1 MKHWFT
7 RNAVHFAVIG
17 IFIAICFVYFAPA
30 WQGKILVQGD
40 VLRAQAGQTEIME
53 FKAKDGKAP
62 LWTNA
67 MFSGMPAY
75 QIWVS
80 YPKNIGTHIMW
91 FFKTIFP
98 NPIDTILLYLLGA
111 YLLFNVLRV
120 KPWLAALGAIAIA
133 FSSYNFIYIEAGH
146 ASKAYALAFYAPV
159 LAGILLAFRGKYL
172 WGSAI
177 LALSLALEIRVNHIQ
192 VTYYLFIAIL
202 ILIGIELYHAYKSKR
217 IADFAKSISYMTG
230 ALVIALGVNAG
241 LLWTTYEYGQES
253 IRGKANISTASQQA
267 ESKGVNREYA
277 YQWSQGV
284 SESLTFLIPNA
295 FGGGSST
302 QLDEN
307 SNVAKLLTQQGVP
320 RDQAIGFAASIPTYW
335 GDKPFTSGP
344 WYFGAGVLFLF
355 VLGVFIVQNRLKW
368 WIVGATLL
376 SLLLSFGKN
385 FPLVSD
391 LFFNYFPLYNKFR
404 AVESTLVVAAFV
416 IPILAVLAIQALITN
431 KDQKFL
437 EKKMIYSLGIVGGIS
452 LLIALI
458 PSVFLNFKGQ
468 NYQGLI
474 QQLSQQIQ
482 DVNFAESIGNAL
494 QKDRA
499 GLAMMDA
506 WRSLLF
512 VLITAGICWLLVKN
526 KVKGSVAVI
535 LLGVTILVDMW
546 AVDRRYLNNGN
557 FIDAEVIAQQQKPR
571 EVDKLIMRDKGL
583 DYRVLDLSTNPFTD
597 ANTSLYHNS
606 IGGYHAAKLMRYQEL
621 IERQFTNAINED
633 VLDMLNTRYI
643 ITADGGS
650 ERMQNRSS
658 AAGNAWIVDRV
669 TYVKNAEEEMNA
681 IDSFNPKEVAIVAE
695 EFKSLINI
703 EKLGTS
709 QGATIEL
716 VDYRP
721 DHLIYEYSAPKD
733 VLAVFSEVWYDKGW
747 HAYVDGVEI
756 PYFRADYLLRAAQL
770 PSGNHKVEFKFEP
783 KSYYMG
789 ENISMIAS
797 LILLFAF
804 GFAFWKEKNTDE
816 EDNSIA
822 KKA

>member
-7 RNAVHFAVIG
+7 RNAMHFAVIG

-40 VLRAQAGQTEIME
+40 VLRAQAGQREIME
-53 FKAKDGKAP
+53 FKKQDGNAP

-67 MFSGMPAY
+67 MFSGMPSY

-91 FFKTIFP
+91 FFKTFFP

-111 YLLFNVLRV
+111 YLLFNTMRV
-120 KPWLAALGAIAIA
+120 KPWLAALGAIAVA

-172 WGSAI
+172 WGSAL

-202 ILIGIELYHAYKSKR
+202 ILIGIELYHAYRDKR
-217 IADFAKSISYMTG
+217 LANFLKSIGYMFG
-230 ALVIALGVNAG
+230 AVVIALGINAG
-241 LLWTTYEYGQES
+241 LLWTTYEYSQES
-253 IRGKANISTASQQA
+253 IRGKSNISSSTKAA
-267 ESKGVNREYA
+267 ESKGVDREYA

-284 SESLTFLIPNA
+284 TESLTFLIPNA
-295 FGGGSST
+295 FGGGAST

-307 SNVAKLLTQQGVP
+307 SNVAKALVSHGVQN
-320 RDQAIGFAASIPTYW
+320 DQAAGFASQMPTYW

-344 WYFGAGVLFLF
+344 WYFGATVLFLF
-355 VLGVFIVQNRLKW
+355 VLGLFIVKTRLKW
-368 WIVGATLL
+368 WIVSATLL
-376 SLLLSFGKN
+376 SLFLSFGKN
-385 FPLVSD
+385 FPLISD

-404 AVESTLVVAAFV
+404 AVESTLVVAAFL
-416 IPILAVLAIQALITN
+416 IPILAVLAIQELIAN
-431 KDQKFL
+431 KDQKYL
-437 EKKMIYSLGIVGGIS
+437 ERKLIYSAGIVGGLS
-452 LLIALI
+452 LLIALV
-458 PSVFLNFKGQ
+458 PSLFLNFRGVH
-468 NYQGLI
+468 YQGFI

-482 DVNFAESIGNAL
+482 DANFADAIGKAL

-499 GLAMMDA
+499 SLARIDA
-506 WRSLLF
+506 WRSVLF
-512 VLITAGICWLLVKN
+512 VVVTAGLSWLLIKN
-526 KVKGSVAVI
+526 KLKATSAVVLLAVVI
-535 LLGVTILVDMW
+535 LIDMW
-546 AVDRRYLNNGN
+546 TVDRRYLNNDN
-557 FIDAEVIAQQQKPR
+557 FIEESLISQQQQPR
-571 EVDKLIMRDKGL
+571 EVDKLIMRDQAL
-583 DYRVLDLSTNPFTD
+583 DYRVLDLSTNPFTN

-633 VLDMLNTRYI
+633 VLDMLNTRYL
-643 ITADGGS
+643 ITSDGES
-650 ERMQNRSS
+650 ERMQNRST

-669 TYVKNAEEEMNA
+669 TYVKNAEEEMSA
-681 IDSFNPKEVAIVAE
+681 IDSFNPKEVAVIGE
-695 EFKSLINI
+695 EFKSLINT

-709 QGATIEL
+709 ENATIEL
-716 VDYRP
+716 IDYRP

-733 VLAVFSEVWYDKGW
+733 VLAVFSEIWYDKGW
-747 HAYVDGVEI
+747 TAYVDGKEI

-770 PSGNHKVEFKFEP
+770 PGGNHKVEFKFEP
-783 KSYYMG
+783 KSYYVG
-789 ENISMIAS
+789 ENISLIS
-797 LILLFAF
+797 SIILLVAF
-804 GFAFWKEKNTDE
+804 GFAFWKGRQPEAQGK
-816 EDNSIA
+816 
-822 KKA
+822 

>member
-30 WQGKILVQGD
+30 WQGKILEQGD
-40 VLRAQAGQTEIME
+40 VIRAKAGQTEIMD

-67 MFSGMPAY
+67 MFGGMPSY

-91 FFKTIFP
+91 FFRTVFP

-111 YLLFNVLRV
+111 YLLFNVMRV

-172 WGSAI
+172 WGSAV
-177 LALSLALEIRVNHIQ
+177 LAMSLALELRVNHIQ
-192 VTYYLFIAIL
+192 VTYYLFIAVL
-202 ILIGIELYHAYKSKR
+202 ILVGIELYHAYKANR
-217 IADFAKSISYMTG
+217 IADFLKSISYM
-230 ALVIALGVNAG
+230 AAAVVIALGVNAG

-253 IRGKANISTASQQA
+253 IRGKANINTVSQKA
-267 ESKGVNREYA
+267 ESQGVNREYA

-284 SESLTFLIPNA
+284 NESLTFLIPNA
-295 FGGGSST
+295 FGGGAST
-302 QLDEN
+302 RLDEN
-307 SNVAKLLTQQGVP
+307 SKVAQALTERGVQ
-320 RDQAIGFAASIPTYW
+320 RDQAVGFASSMPTYW

-355 VLGVFIVQNRLKW
+355 VLGLFIVQNRLKW
-368 WIVGATLL
+368 WIISATLL
-376 SLLLSFGKN
+376 SLFLSFGKN

-391 LFFNYFPLYNKFR
+391 LFFDYFPLYNKFR
-404 AVESTLVVAAFV
+404 AVESTLVVAAFL
-416 IPILAVLAIQALITN
+416 IPILAVLAIQEVISN
-431 KDQKFL
+431 KNEKFL
-437 EKKMIYSLGIVGGIS
+437 EKKLIYSLSIVGGIS
-452 LLIALI
+452 ILIALM
-458 PSVFLNFKGQ
+458 PTVFLNFKGQ
-468 NYQGLI
+468 SYQGLV
-474 QQLSQQIQ
+474 QELSQQIQ
-482 DVNFAESIGNAL
+482 DANFAESIGKAL

-499 GLAMMDA
+499 SLAMMDA
-506 WRSLLF
+506 WRSLLI
-512 VLITAGICWLLVKN
+512 VLFTAGLTWLLIKRKLKASTTVIF
-526 KVKGSVAVI
+526 VAV
-535 LLGVTILVDMW
+535 VILVDMW
-546 AVDRRYLNNGN
+546 SVNRRYLNNEN
-557 FIDAEVIAQQQKPR
+557 FKDPDAIARQQQPR
-571 EVDKLIMRDKGL
+571 EVDKLISRDKGL
-583 DYRVLDLSTNPFTD
+583 DYRVLDLSSNPFTD

-606 IGGYHAAKLMRYQEL
+606 IGGYHAAKLMRYQEV

-643 ITADGGS
+643 ITSDGES
-650 ERMQNRSS
+650 ERMQNRST
-658 AAGNAWIVDRV
+658 AAGNAWIVDRI

-681 IDSFNPKEVAIVAE
+681 IDSFNPKEVAIVAD
-695 EFKSLINI
+695 EFKALIN
-703 EKLGTS
+703 ERKLGTS

-789 ENISMIAS
+789 EIISMIAS
-797 LILLFAF
+797 LFLLLVF
-804 GFAFWKEKNTDE
+804 GLAFWREKSARE
-816 EDNSIA
+816 EVHSIE
-822 KKA
+822 KKS

>member
-7 RNAVHFAVIG
+7 RNAIHFAVVG

-30 WQGKILVQGD
+30 WQGKVLVQGD
-40 VLRAQAGQTEIME
+40 VLRAQAGQREIME
-53 FKAKDGKAP
+53 FKKQDGNAP

-67 MFSGMPAY
+67 MFSGMPSY

-91 FFKTIFP
+91 FFKTLFP

-120 KPWLAALGAIAIA
+120 KPWLAALGAIAVA

-172 WGSAI
+172 WGSAL

-202 ILIGIELYHAYKSKR
+202 ILIGIELYHAYKDKR
-217 IADFAKSISYMTG
+217 LANFVKSISYMFG
-230 ALVIALGVNAG
+230 AVVIALGINAG
-241 LLWTTYEYGQES
+241 LLWTTYEYSQES
-253 IRGKANISTASQQA
+253 IRGKSNISSSTKAA
-267 ESKGVNREYA
+267 ESKGVDREYA

-284 SESLTFLIPNA
+284 TESLTFLIPNA
-295 FGGGSST
+295 FGGGAST

-307 SNVAKLLTQQGVP
+307 SNVAKALLSRGVQN
-320 RDQAIGFAASIPTYW
+320 DQAAGFASQMPTYW

-344 WYFGAGVLFLF
+344 WYFGAAVLFLF
-355 VLGVFIVQNRLKW
+355 VLGLFIVKTRLKW

-376 SLLLSFGKN
+376 SLFLSFGKN
-385 FPLVSD
+385 FPLISD

-404 AVESTLVVAAFV
+404 AVESTLVVAAFL
-416 IPILAVLAIQALITN
+416 IPILAVLAIQELIVN
-431 KDQKFL
+431 KDQKYL
-437 EKKMIYSLGIVGGIS
+437 EKKLIYSAGIVGGLS
-452 LLIALI
+452 LLIALV
-458 PSVFLNFKGQ
+458 PSLFLNFKGAH
-468 NYQGLI
+468 YQGFI

-482 DVNFAESIGNAL
+482 DANFADAIGKAL

-499 GLAMMDA
+499 DLARIDA
-506 WRSLLF
+506 WRSVLF
-512 VLITAGICWLLVKN
+512 VVITAGLSWLLIKN
-526 KVKGSVAVI
+526 KLKATSAVVLLAVVI
-535 LLGVTILVDMW
+535 LIDMW
-546 AVDRRYLNNGN
+546 TVDRRYLNNDN
-557 FIDAEVIAQQQKPR
+557 FIEESLISQQQQPR
-571 EVDKLIMRDKGL
+571 EVDKLIMRDQAL
-583 DYRVLDLSTNPFTD
+583 DYRVLDLSTNPFTN

-633 VLDMLNTRYI
+633 VLDMLNTRYL
-643 ITADGGS
+643 ITSDGES
-650 ERMQNRSS
+650 ERMQNRST

-681 IDSFNPKEVAIVAE
+681 IDSFNPKEVAIVGE
-695 EFKSLINI
+695 EFKSLINTD
-703 EKLGTS
+703 KLGTS
-709 QGATIEL
+709 ENATIEL
-716 VDYRP
+716 IDYRP

-733 VLAVFSEVWYDKGW
+733 VLAVFSEIWYDKGW
-747 HAYVDGVEI
+747 TAYVDGKEI

-770 PSGNHKVEFKFEP
+770 PGGNHKVEFKFEP

-789 ENISMIAS
+789 ENISMIS
-797 LILLFAF
+797 SILLLFAF
-804 GFAFWKEKNTDE
+804 GFAFWKGRQPEAAGE
-816 EDNSIA
+816 
-822 KKA
+822 

>member
-30 WQGKILVQGD
+30 WQGKILEQGD
-40 VLRAQAGQTEIME
+40 VIRAKAGQTEIMD

-67 MFSGMPAY
+67 MFGGMPSY

-91 FFKTIFP
+91 FFRTVFP

-111 YLLFNVLRV
+111 YLLFNVMRV

-172 WGSAI
+172 WGSAV
-177 LALSLALEIRVNHIQ
+177 LAMSLALELRVNHIQ
-192 VTYYLFIAIL
+192 VTYYLFIAVL
-202 ILIGIELYHAYKSKR
+202 ILVGIELYHAYKANR
-217 IADFAKSISYMTG
+217 IADFLKSISYM
-230 ALVIALGVNAG
+230 AAAVVIALGVNAG

-253 IRGKANISTASQQA
+253 IRGKANINTVSQKA
-267 ESKGVNREYA
+267 ESQGVNREYA

-284 SESLTFLIPNA
+284 NESLTFLIPNA
-295 FGGGSST
+295 FGGGAST
-302 QLDEN
+302 RLDEN
-307 SNVAKLLTQQGVP
+307 SKVAQALTERGVQ
-320 RDQAIGFAASIPTYW
+320 RDQAVGFASSMPTYW

-355 VLGVFIVQNRLKW
+355 VLGLFIVQNRLKW
-368 WIVGATLL
+368 WIISATLL
-376 SLLLSFGKN
+376 SLFLSFGKN

-391 LFFNYFPLYNKFR
+391 LFFDYFPLYNKFR
-404 AVESTLVVAAFV
+404 AVESTLVVAAFL
-416 IPILAVLAIQALITN
+416 IPILAVLAIQEVISN
-431 KDQKFL
+431 KNEKFL
-437 EKKMIYSLGIVGGIS
+437 EKKLIYSLSIVGGIS
-452 LLIALI
+452 IIIALM
-458 PSVFLNFKGQ
+458 PTVFLNFKGQ
-468 NYQGLI
+468 SYQGLV
-474 QQLSQQIQ
+474 QELSQQIQ
-482 DVNFAESIGNAL
+482 DANFAESIGKAL

-499 GLAMMDA
+499 SLAMMDA
-506 WRSLLF
+506 WRSLLI
-512 VLITAGICWLLVKN
+512 VLFTAGLTWLLIKRKLKASTTVIF
-526 KVKGSVAVI
+526 VAV
-535 LLGVTILVDMW
+535 VILVDMW
-546 AVDRRYLNNGN
+546 SVNRRYLNNEN
-557 FIDAEVIAQQQKPR
+557 FKDPDAIARQQQPR
-571 EVDKLIMRDKGL
+571 EVDKLISRDKGL
-583 DYRVLDLSTNPFTD
+583 DYRVLDLSSNPFTD

-606 IGGYHAAKLMRYQEL
+606 IGGYHAAKLMRYQEV

-643 ITADGGS
+643 ITSDGES
-650 ERMQNRSS
+650 ERMQNRST
-658 AAGNAWIVDRV
+658 AAGNAWIVDRI

-681 IDSFNPKEVAIVAE
+681 IDSFNPKEVAIVAD
-695 EFKSLINI
+695 EFKALIN
-703 EKLGTS
+703 ERKLGTS

-789 ENISMIAS
+789 EIISMIAS
-797 LILLFAF
+797 LFLLLVF
-804 GFAFWKEKNTDE
+804 GLAFWREKSARE
-816 EDNSIA
+816 EVHSIE
-822 KKA
+822 KKS

>member
-7 RNAVHFAVIG
+7 RNAIHFAVIG

-30 WQGKILVQGD
+30 WQGKVLVQGD
-40 VLRAQAGQTEIME
+40 VLRAQAGQREIME
-53 FKAKDGKAP
+53 FKAKDGDAP

-67 MFSGMPAY
+67 MFSGMPSY
-75 QIWVS
+75 QVWVS

-91 FFKTIFP
+91 FFKTLFP

-146 ASKAYALAFYAPV
+146 ASKASALAFFAPV
-159 LAGILLAFRGKYL
+159 LAGILLTFRGKYL
-172 WGSAI
+172 WGSAL

-202 ILIGIELYHAYKSKR
+202 ILIAIELYHAYKDKR
-217 IADFAKSISYMTG
+217 LANFVKSIGFMAA

-241 LLWTTYEYGQES
+241 LLWTTYEYSQES
-253 IRGKANISTASQQA
+253 IRGKANISTSSQAA
-267 ESKGVNREYA
+267 ESKGVDRDYA

-284 SESLTFLIPNA
+284 SESLTFLIQNA

-307 SNVAKLLTQQGVP
+307 SQVAKVLLDRGVQK
-320 RDQAIGFAASIPTYW
+320 DQAVGFAAQMPTYW

-355 VLGVFIVQNRLKW
+355 VLGLFIVKSRLKW
-368 WIVGATLL
+368 WIIGATVL

-385 FPLVSD
+385 FPLISD

-404 AVESTLVVAAFV
+404 AVESTLVIAAFL
-416 IPILAVLAIQALITN
+416 IPILAVLAIQELIAN
-431 KDQKFL
+431 KDQKYL
-437 EKKMIYSLGIVGGIS
+437 EKKVIYSLAITGGIS
-452 LLIALI
+452 LLIALL
-458 PSVFLNFKGQ
+458 PSLFLSFKGA
-468 NYQGLI
+468 NYQAFI
-474 QQLSQQIQ
+474 QQINQQIQ
-482 DVNFAESIGNAL
+482 DLNFANAIGTAL
-494 QKDRA
+494 VKDRA
-499 GLAMMDA
+499 SMASLDA

-512 VLITAGICWLLVKN
+512 IILTAGLSWLLIKN
-526 KVKGSVAVI
+526 KLKATSGIVLLAIVI
-535 LLGVTILVDMW
+535 LIDMW
-546 AVDRRYLNNGN
+546 AVDRRYLNNDN
-557 FIDAEVIAQQQKPR
+557 FIEESAIARQQNPR
-571 EVDKLIMRDKGL
+571 EVDKLIMRDRGL
-583 DYRVLDLSTNPFTD
+583 DYRVLDLSSNPFTN

-606 IGGYHAAKLMRYQEL
+606 IGGYHAAKLMRYQEV

-633 VLDMLNTRYI
+633 VLDMLNTRYL
-643 ITADGGS
+643 ITSDGES
-650 ERMQNRSS
+650 ERMQNRST
-658 AAGNAWIVDRV
+658 AAGNAWIVDRII
-669 TYVKNAEEEMNA
+669 YVKDAEEEMNA
-681 IDSFNPKEVAIVAE
+681 IDSFNPKEVAIVGE
-695 EFKSLINI
+695 EFRSLINSD
-703 EKLGTS
+703 KLGTS
-709 QGATIEL
+709 ANATIEL

-733 VLAVFSEVWYDKGW
+733 VLAVFSEIWYDKGW
-747 HAYVDGVEI
+747 NAYVDGKQI

-789 ENISMIAS
+789 ENISLVSS
-797 LILLFAF
+797 LLLLLTF
-804 GFAFWKEKNTDE
+804 GFAFFKGRGLGNKED
-816 EDNSIA
+816 
-822 KKA
+822 

>member
-7 RNAVHFAVIG
+7 RNAIHFAVIG
-17 IFIAICFVYFAPA
+17 LFIAICFVYFAPA
-30 WQGKILVQGD
+30 WQGKVLVQGD
-40 VLRAQAGQTEIME
+40 VLRAQAGQREIME
-53 FKAKDGKAP
+53 FKQQDGNAP

-67 MFSGMPAY
+67 MFSGMPSY

-91 FFKTIFP
+91 LFKTLFP

-172 WGSAI
+172 WGSAL

-192 VTYYLFIAIL
+192 VTYYLFIAVL
-202 ILIGIELYHAYKSKR
+202 ILIGIELYHAYRDKR
-217 IADFAKSISYMTG
+217 LANFVKSISYMLG
-230 ALVIALGVNAG
+230 ALVIALGINAG
-241 LLWTTYEYGQES
+241 LLWTTYEYSQES
-253 IRGKANISTASQQA
+253 IRGKANISTSTKAA
-267 ESKGVNREYA
+267 ESKGVDREYA

-284 SESLTFLIPNA
+284 TESLTFLIPNA
-295 FGGGSST
+295 FGGGAST

-307 SNVAKLLTQQGVP
+307 SNVAKLLVNRGVQK
-320 RDQAIGFAASIPTYW
+320 DQAVGFASQMPTYW

-344 WYFGAGVLFLF
+344 WYFGAAVLFLF
-355 VLGVFIVQNRLKW
+355 VLGLFIVKTRLKW

-376 SLLLSFGKN
+376 SLFLSFGKN
-385 FPLVSD
+385 FPLISD

-404 AVESTLVVAAFV
+404 AVESTLVVAAFL
-416 IPILAVLAIQALITN
+416 IPILAVLAIQELIAN
-431 KDQKFL
+431 KDQKYL
-437 EKKMIYSLGIVGGIS
+437 EKKIIYSLAITGGLS
-452 LLIALI
+452 LLIALM
-458 PSVFLNFKGQ
+458 PSLFLNFRGQ
-468 NYQGLI
+468 NYQGFV

-482 DVNFAESIGNAL
+482 DNNFAESIGKAL

-512 VLITAGICWLLVKN
+512 VIITAGLTWLLIKN
-526 KVKGSVAVI
+526 KLKAKSAVVLLAAVI
-535 LLGVTILVDMW
+535 LIDMW
-546 AVDRRYLNNGN
+546 MVDRRYLNNDN
-557 FIDAEVIAQQQKPR
+557 FIEESVISQQQQPR
-571 EVDKLIMRDKGL
+571 EVDKLIMRDQAL
-583 DYRVLDLSTNPFTD
+583 DYRVLDLSTNPFTN

-633 VLDMLNTRYI
+633 VLDMLNTRYL
-643 ITADGGS
+643 ITSDGES
-650 ERMQNRSS
+650 ERMQNRST

-681 IDSFNPKEVAIVAE
+681 IDSFNPKEVAIVGE
-695 EFKSLINI
+695 EFKPLINAD
-703 EKLGTS
+703 KLGTS
-709 QGATIEL
+709 ENATIEL
-716 VDYRP
+716 IDYRP

-733 VLAVFSEVWYDKGW
+733 VLAVFSEIWYDKGW
-747 HAYVDGVEI
+747 TAYVDGKEI
-756 PYFRADYLLRAAQL
+756 PYFRADYVLRAAQL
-770 PSGNHKVEFKFEP
+770 PGGNHKVEFKFEP

-789 ENISMIAS
+789 ENISMVSS
-797 LILLFAF
+797 LLLLLAF
-804 GFAFWKEKNTDE
+804 GFAFWKGRNLETQGNQR
-816 EDNSIA
+816 
-822 KKA
+822 